1 MKPGLIK
8 ALLMQNCILMF
19 RKDRHGRGGGVLL
32 YNSEELNAGLNGKLT
47 SNTFQESIW
56 CNIKTGKSSML
67 VNLCYRCPTSSEST
81 NDSLLKL
88 ITKASDLCS
97 YSGVGSNFQG
107 GGGRM
112 PARSADRNFV
122 DVPPHF
128 SLVPPHEGA
137 QRLFVTD

>member
-1 MKPGLIK
+1 MRFDKGLQVASMILWRISETWAHQGITDAELHIDVPERQAWK
-8 ALLMQNCILMF
+8 RRWCII
-19 RKDRHGRGGGVLL
+19 
-32 YNSEELNAGLNGKLT
+32 SEELNAGLNGELT

-97 YSGVGSNFQG
+97 YSGVGSNFQVG
-107 GGGRM
+107 GGQN
-112 PARSADRNFV
+112 A
-122 DVPPHF
+122 
-128 SLVPPHEGA
+128 GA
-137 QRLFVTD
+137 KRRPKFF